1 MIKIPVHVYKKAIK
15 MAFFHNSNHHHHH
28 SARVKDELVLKKHP
42 SHLIEARSGDKQW
55 SCILCVRVL
64 LQSYKN

>member
-28 SARVKDELVLKKHP
+28 SARVKDELVKTKDDTM
-42 SHLIEARSGDKQW
+42 GT
-55 SCILCVRVL
+55 ILL
-64 LQSYKN
+64 LNSN